1 MEAEAQYNE
10 IETTQLR
17 RQAEEMVKKQSDDL
31 QNHSKEDLRAI
42 VHNLQV
48 EKTFLELQNERLKAI
63 CENAV
68 EHLAERQMVDQ
79 SMQQQSY
86 QLELLNRAIES
97 FTSSLDLGQIL
108 TAVLEEVRRML
119 GVTGYSVWLIDFD
132 TDELVCWQVPDN
144 QTDVVLGWR
153 LLSNQGVANWV
164 ARNGQSVIVPD
175 TRKDPRHFKEIDR
188 RLELETRSILSVPI
202 KGKEKTLGAL
212 QVVDTA
218 VNRFKDVDQQLLE
231 TLAAAA
237 AIAIENAHLY
247 EQARQDAETKSIL
260 LREVNHRVKN
270 NLAVIRSML
279 YLKQSRLD
287 VDELEIY
294 QSLTQ
299 DLVSQ
304 IQGLAVVHDL
314 LSDSGWLPMELSEL
328 TTRIIDSTLQV
339 LVPDQYV
346 SVSVT
351 PSAVQI
357 TPDQAH
363 DLALILNE
371 LVTNT
376 VKYAFLEMSGILEIK
391 VDIGA
396 QNNQAYLKYKDN
408 GPGYPPDV
416 LDTIKER
423 RNSGL
428 KLIQSILRTGLKG
441 SLSLDSSDGAVTII
455 EFRLGLANK
464 SE

>member
-1 MEAEAQYNE
+1 MEALYND
-10 IETTQLR
+10 IEVSQLR
-17 RQAEEMVKKQSDDL
+17 RQAEDIVDEQPLDL
-31 QNHSKEDLRAI
+31 QNLSAEDLKTF
-42 VHNLQV
+42 VYNLQV
-48 EKTFLELQNERLKAI
+48 EKTFLELENKQLKVI
-63 CENAV
+63 CNDAV

-79 SMQQQSY
+79 SIQQQSY

-97 FTSSLDLGQIL
+97 FVSSLDLGQIL

-119 GVTGYSVWLIDFD
+119 GVAGYSVWLVDTD

-188 RLELETRSILSVPI
+188 RLEQENRSILSVPI
-202 KGKEKTLGAL
+202 KGKDNTLGAI
-212 QVVDTA
+212 QVVDTEI
-218 VNRFKDVDQQLLE
+218 NRFADVDRQLLE

-247 EQARQDAETKSIL
+247 EQARQDAETKSTL

-279 YLKQSRLD
+279 YLKQSRVD
-287 VDELEIY
+287 VADLEIY

-304 IQGLAVVHDL
+304 VQGLAVVHDM
-314 LSDSGWLPMELSEL
+314 LSDTNWLPLELSEL

-339 LVPDQYV
+339 LVSDQFV

-363 DLALILNE
+363 DLTLILNE

-376 VKYAFLEMSGILEIK
+376 VKYALLKMSGILQIE
-391 VDIGA
+391 VDIGT
-396 QNNQAYLKYKDN
+396 QDNNIYLQFKDN
-408 GPGYPPDV
+408 GPGYPPGALEEV
-416 LDTIKER
+416 EER

-428 KLIQSILRTGLKG
+428 RLVQSIIRTGLKG
-441 SLSLDSSDGAVTII
+441 TLLMENNDGAVSTIQ
-455 EFRLGLANK
+455 FRAGMGQ
-464 SE
+464 

>member
-1 MEAEAQYNE
+1 MEAPHNE
-10 IETTQLR
+10 IEVSRLR
-17 RQAEEMVKKQSDDL
+17 RQAEEFVSKQPLDL
-31 QNHSKEDLRAI
+31 HNHSTEDLKAL

-48 EKTFLELQNERLKAI
+48 EKTFLELQNEQLKVI
-63 CENAV
+63 CNDAV

-97 FTSSLDLGQIL
+97 FVSSLDLGQIL

-144 QTDVVLGWR
+144 QTNVVLGWR

-188 RLELETRSILSVPI
+188 RLEVETRSILSVPI
-202 KGKEKTLGAL
+202 KGKETTLGAL

-218 VNRFKDVDQQLLE
+218 VNRFTSVDQQLLE

-287 VDELEIY
+287 PNELEVY

-304 IQGLAVVHDL
+304 IQGLAIVHDL

-328 TTRIIDSTLQV
+328 ATRIIDSTLQV
-339 LVPDQYV
+339 LAPDKYV
-346 SVSVT
+346 SVNVT

-371 LVTNT
+371 LVTNS
-376 VKYAFLEMSGILEIK
+376 VKYALLKMSGILEIK

-396 QNNQAYLKYKDN
+396 QNNQAYIKYTDN
-408 GPGYPPDV
+408 GPGYPPNV
-416 LDTIKER
+416 LENIKER

-441 SLSLDSSDGAVTII
+441 DLSFESGDGAITII
-455 EFRLGLANK
+455 EFRLGTVKK